1 MHQYY
6 YSSAFTYQ
14 IIFSKV
20 ACTLVGFEQLWPCE
34 TLIPCNPQEEE
45 EEEENHLS
53 DEAERR
59 FDEQHS
65 QEGQQAKTEQPEATA
80 SFVNVTFE
88 LEQESHATPDANKV
102 PAPIPS

>member
-1 MHQYY
+1 MLWGIWT
-6 YSSAFTYQ
+6 AF
-14 IIFSKV
+14 
-20 ACTLVGFEQLWPCE
+20 ALWD
-34 TLIPCNPQEEE
+34 LITCNPQEEE

-53 DEAERR
+53 EEAERR
-59 FDEQHS
+59 FEEQHN
-65 QEGQQAKTEQPEATA
+65 QEGQQPKTEQPEATA

>member
-1 MHQYY
+1 MYR
-6 YSSAFTYQ
+6 YS
-14 IIFSKV
+14 
-20 ACTLVGFEQLWPCE
+20 CTLEGLEQLWPCE
-34 TLIPCNPQEEE
+34 TLITCNPQEEE

-53 DEAERR
+53 EEAERR
-59 FDEQHS
+59 FDEQHN
-65 QEGQQAKTEQPEATA
+65 QEGQQPKMEQPEATA